1 MAATDQ
7 NPQQR
12 QTLKGL
18 FDALRED
25 EEMQKR
31 MRQLSSASAQ
41 IAQPFNVVQPQM
53 INANSGLLQQP
64 QMVNM
69 TSGTGIMGLQPS
81 QDEDGSKKEAMI
93 RLMKY
98 LGMA

>member
-1 MAATDQ
+1 MVATDQ

-12 QTLKGL
+12 LTLKGL

-25 EEMQKR
+25 EER
-31 MRQLSSASAQ
+31 MRRLSEASAQ
-41 IAQPFNVVQPQM
+41 LAQPFDVAQPQM

-64 QMVNM
+64 QIVNM
-69 TSGTGIMGLQPS
+69 TAGTGIMGLQPS
-81 QDEDGSKKEAMI
+81 QDEDGSKKEMI
-93 RLMKY
+93 FRLMKY